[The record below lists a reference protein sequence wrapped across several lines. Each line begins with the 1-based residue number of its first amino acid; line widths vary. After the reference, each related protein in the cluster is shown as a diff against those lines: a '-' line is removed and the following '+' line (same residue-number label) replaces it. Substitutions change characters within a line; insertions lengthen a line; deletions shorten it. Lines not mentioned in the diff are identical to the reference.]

1 MFLRPWMRCLDGLP
15 GLPLPQPPGPP
26 SGQALLSSTFVGPE
40 EESAGCAGGLEG
52 AMARVEE
59 GVVTVVASGVLL
71 RLRTGGLLAVETT
84 QVGEFSG
91 VVEVVPLVAVAPV
104 LPGR

>member
-1 MFLRPWMRCLDGLP
+1 
-15 GLPLPQPPGPP
+15 
-26 SGQALLSSTFVGPE
+26 
-40 EESAGCAGGLEG
+40 
-52 AMARVEE
+52 MARVEE
-59 GVVTVVASGVLL
+59 GVVAVVASGVLL

-84 QVGEFSG
+84 QVGEFFG